1 LSSRYI
7 LLKKAIAFFNKTLEQ
22 TTTQTKPSLQNKNR
36 NILLFTLLTL
46 ALLLTFLLNISLGSV
61 SIPLKDV
68 FNSLIGGNSSKETWD
83 YIIINY
89 RLPKASAAILA
100 GMGLSIS
107 GLLMQTLFRN
117 PLAGP
122 DVLGL
127 SSGASLGVATIVL
140 GAAFLPPFLSSILLS
155 PYGIILAS
163 SLGSFFVLLAV
174 LAVSQRLR
182 DTMAILIVGLM
193 FASLTSAIIGTLTYF
208 STAEQL
214 QKFTFWSLGNL
225 GNLSWPSIGILSICV
240 TIALLLS
247 LVSIK
252 PLNALL
258 LGENYARSLGMNY
271 KKTRLI
277 IIFSTSILAGSI
289 TAFAG
294 PIAFIGLAVPH
305 IAKLVFQTSNHTIL
319 FWSTLLFGAIIML
332 ICDSISQLPGSDLF
346 LPINAVTSIF
356 GAPIVIWL
364 LIRKRRM
371 MN

>member
-1 LSSRYI
+1 MT
-7 LLKKAIAFFNKTLEQ
+7 KT
-22 TTTQTKPSLQNKNR
+22 NR
-36 NILLFTLLTL
+36 NTFLFT
-46 ALLLTFLLNISLGSV
+46 FLIIGVVFLFLINISLGSV
-61 SIPLKDV
+61 SIPIKDV
-68 FNSLIGGNSSKETWD
+68 FNSLTGGNSSKETWQ

-89 RLPKASAAILA
+89 RLPKAIAAILV

-122 DVLGL
+122 YVLGL
-127 SSGASLGVATIVL
+127 SSGASLGVAMVIL
-140 GAAFLPPFLSSILLS
+140 GATLLPVGLSSVLLS
-155 PYGIILAS
+155 SYGIVLAS
-163 SLGSFFVLLAV
+163 SLGSFLVLMAV
-174 LAVSQRLR
+174 LAVSHRLR

-193 FASLTSAIIGTLTYF
+193 FGSLTSAIVGTLTYF

-225 GNLSWPSIGILSICV
+225 GNLSWSSIVILSICV
-240 TIALLLS
+240 AIGLLLS
-247 LVSIK
+247 LLSIK

-271 KKTRLI
+271 EKTRLI
-277 IIFSTSILAGSI
+277 IILGTSILAGSI
-289 TAFAG
+289 TAYAG

-305 IAKLVFQTSNHTIL
+305 IAKLVFQTSNHKIL
-319 FWSTLLFGAIIML
+319 FWSTLLLGAIIML
-332 ICDSISQLPGSDLF
+332 ICDSISQLPGSDIT

-364 LIRKRRM
+364 LIRKRKM
-371 MN
+371 IT

>member
-1 LSSRYI
+1 MIKS
-7 LLKKAIAFFNKTLEQ
+7 
-22 TTTQTKPSLQNKNR
+22 NR
-36 NILLFTLLTL
+36 NTVLFT
-46 ALLLTFLLNISLGSV
+46 FLIIGVAFLFLINISLGSV
-61 SIPLKDV
+61 TIPIKEI
-68 FNSLIGGNSSKETWD
+68 FNSLIGGTSSKESWE

-89 RLPKASAAILA
+89 RLPKAIAAILV

-122 DVLGL
+122 YVLGL
-127 SSGASLGVATIVL
+127 SSGASLGVAMVVL
-140 GAAFLPPFLSSILLS
+140 GIAFLPGFLAAVLLSS
-155 PYGIILAS
+155 YGIVLAS
-163 SLGSFFVLLAV
+163 SLGSFLVLMAV
-174 LAVSQRLR
+174 LAVSHRLR

-193 FASLTSAIIGTLTYF
+193 FGSLTSAVVGTLTYF

-225 GNLSWPSIGILSICV
+225 GNLSWSSIGILAVCV
-240 TIALLLS
+240 IIGLLFS
-247 LVSIK
+247 LLSIK

-258 LGENYARSLGMNY
+258 LGENYARSLGLNY
-271 KKTRLI
+271 TKTRII
-277 IIFSTSILAGSI
+277 IIFATSILVGSI
-289 TAFAG
+289 TAYAG

-305 IAKLVFQTSNHTIL
+305 IAKLVFQTSNHAVL
-319 FWSTLLFGAIIML
+319 FWSTILFGAMIML
-332 ICDSISQLPGSDLF
+332 ICDSISQMPGSDIT

-364 LIRKRRM
+364 LIRKRKM

>member
-1 LSSRYI
+1 MG
-7 LLKKAIAFFNKTLEQ
+7 
-22 TTTQTKPSLQNKNR
+22 KN
-36 NILLFTLLTL
+36 T
-46 ALLLTFLLNISLGSV
+46 
-61 SIPLKDV
+61 
-68 FNSLIGGNSSKETWD
+68 SKETWD
-83 YIIINY
+83 YIIVNY
-89 RLPKASAAILA
+89 RLPKAITAIFV
-100 GMGLSIS
+100 GIGLSIS

-122 DVLGL
+122 DILGL
-127 SSGASLGVATIVL
+127 SSGASLGVAIIVM
-140 GAAFLPPFLSSILLS
+140 GAAFLPIGLSSSLLS
-155 PYGIILAS
+155 SFGIILAS

-193 FASLTSAIIGTLTYF
+193 FASLTSAIVGTLTYF

-214 QKFTFWSLGNL
+214 QKFTFWSMGNL
-225 GNLSWPSIGILSICV
+225 GNLSWSSIGILSICV
-240 TIALLLS
+240 TIGLLLS
-247 LVSIK
+247 ILSIK

-271 KKTRLI
+271 KRTRLI
-277 IIFSTSILAGSI
+277 IIFATSILAGSI
-289 TAFAG
+289 TAYAG
-294 PIAFIGLAVPH
+294 PITFIGLAVPH

-319 FWSTLLFGAIIML
+319 FWSTLLLGAIIML
-332 ICDSISQLPGSDLF
+332 ICDSISQLPGSDLT

-364 LIRKRRM
+364 LIRKRKI